1 MENTY
6 EVNPKRKE
14 SAQTIGHILNNCKML
29 LDLELH
35 KLPNKYLLTVAT
47 DEVNGEYTEIK
58 ETEMLSFLTEL
69 RKFVNNTDDIDE
81 LIEELPFVNF
91 NKRVCS

>member
-1 MENTY
+1 
-6 EVNPKRKE
+6 
-14 SAQTIGHILNNCKML
+14 ML

-81 LIEELPFVNF
+81 LIEELPFVF
-91 NKRVCS
+91 LKRVCS